1 MTTGMKLIIESPVNL
16 KDRYQARFGIQQPLR
31 GYQLKAVRVGLD
43 NPNYALLMA
52 PRLGKTRIDISVT
65 GYRFLQGQVEKWVII
80 CPSIAKDVWKTELH
94 DTLAIPHRVEII
106 EGKADERRVT
116 LKGWK
121 AEPGLLSIL
130 ILNPEASWRLK
141 KLLYKSNPDKI
152 TVDESHRIKNRA
164 SKQSSTIHTLGKRA
178 SYRCIMTGTFL
189 STPTDAF
196 SQYKFLDP
204 KIFGER
210 WRAGRFGGPDG
221 FLERYVETYGFGGHK
236 PKTFK
241 NLDELHEKISSVAFQ
256 MTREEAGGFPMEQ
269 YQTIHFPLTNPA
281 LKHYVEMENH
291 LKTMVLSTT
300 GEERVVAEIILT
312 QVLRLQQITGGFL
325 PVLDP
330 EDRLEN
336 VPLGTDRIKA
346 LRELVSEYPLD
357 EPLVIFCRF
366 RFEMMSILKL
376 MEDMGRTHSFIAG
389 GMSPSDRDQ
398 SKRGFQ
404 SGITNTSV
412 VQIRAGGIAIDLSR
426 ANTGIFYSTTTSFI
440 DYEQAKA
447 RIISR
452 RGGSV
457 SLVHLVAQGTIDEM
471 VVESL
476 QTKQELVSLILRRH
490 KNEG

>member
-1 MTTGMKLIIESPVNL
+1 MNL
-16 KDRYQARFGIQQPLR
+16 RDRYQARFGIKQPLR
-31 GYQLKAVRVGLD
+31 GYQLKAVKVGLD
-43 NPNYALLMA
+43 NPSYALLMA
-52 PRLGKTRIDISVT
+52 PRLGKTRIDISVA
-65 GYRFLQGQVEKWVII
+65 GFRWKEGQISKWVIV

-94 DTLAIPHRVEII
+94 DTLNIPHRVEII
-106 EGKADERRVT
+106 DGKADERKIT
-116 LKGWK
+116 LRGWK
-121 AEPGLLSIL
+121 EEPGLLSIL
-130 ILNPEASWRLK
+130 IINPEATWRLK

-178 SYRCIMTGTFL
+178 TYRCIMTGTFL

-210 WRAGRFGGPDG
+210 WKAGRWGGPDG

-241 NLDELHEKISSVAFQ
+241 NLDELHEKIASVAYQ
-256 MTREEAGGFPMEQ
+256 LTREEAGGFPQEQ
-269 YQTIHFPLTNPA
+269 YQTIHFSLTNPA
-281 LKHYVEMENH
+281 LKHYAEIEKH
-291 LKTMVLSTT
+291 LKTMVTAST
-300 GEERVVAEIILT
+300 GDERVVAEIILT

-325 PVLDP
+325 PVTDP

-336 VPLGTDRIKA
+336 VQLGSDRIRA
-346 LRELVSEYPLD
+346 LRELVSEYPVD

-366 RFEMMSILKL
+366 RFEMAAILKL
-376 MEDMGRTHSFIAG
+376 MSDLGRTYSFIAG
-389 GMSPSDRDQ
+389 GMSTAERDQ

-404 SGITNTSV
+404 SGLTDTSV

-426 ANTGIFYSTTTSFI
+426 ASTGIFYSLTTSFI

-457 SLVHLVAQGTIDEM
+457 SLIHLAAEGTIDENM
-471 VVESL
+471 LESL
-476 QTKQELVSLILRRH
+476 QTKQELVSIVLRH
-490 KNEG
+490 NKHED